1 MPLPREAISVYS
13 RSFVWPVTSSSRYS
27 FAFLIFAA
35 IFETM
40 QSAKIFS
47 GTGSQQLTEQICK
60 RFGTQPGRVN
70 IQRFSDGEIS
80 PIFLESVRGDY
91 VFLVQSTFAP
101 AENFMELLLMIDAAR
116 RASAY
121 KIIAVI
127 PYYGYARQDRKD
139 RPRVAIGSKLVAN
152 MLVAAGAD
160 RVITMDLHAPQIQG
174 YFDIPVDH
182 LDSHAVF
189 IPHIENL
196 RLENLTFAAPD
207 VGATNRIREIAS
219 YFNAEMVI
227 CDKHRK
233 RANEIASMVVIGDV
247 AGKDIVIIDDICD
260 TGGTLAKSAALLKEK
275 GARSVRALITHPVL
289 SGKAYEN
296 IENSVL
302 EELIVCDTIPV
313 KKASSKIKVISVAE
327 LFAVAIR
334 NAFENKSI
342 TSLFI
347 HSQRRD
353 K

>member
-1 MPLPREAISVYS
+1 MHN
-13 RSFVWPVTSSSRYS
+13 T
-27 FAFLIFAA
+27 
-35 IFETM
+35 
-40 QSAKIFS
+40 AKIFS
-47 GTGSQQLTEQICK
+47 GTSSEYLAEQIAN
-60 RFGTQPGRVN
+60 RFGGPLGKIN
-70 IQRFSDGEIS
+70 IQKFSDGEIQ
-80 PIFLESVRGDY
+80 PVFQESIRGDV

-101 AENFMELLLMIDAAR
+101 SDNLLELLLMIDAAR

-121 KIIAVI
+121 KVIAVI

-139 RPRVAIGSKLVAN
+139 KPRVAIGSKLVAN

-182 LDSHAVF
+182 LDSSAIF
-189 IPHIENL
+189 IPYIEQL
-196 RLENLTFAAPD
+196 KLENLTFAAPD
-207 VGATNRIREIAS
+207 VGSANRIREMAS

-233 RANEIASMVVIGDV
+233 RANEIASMVVIGEVTDR
-247 AGKDIVIIDDICD
+247 DIVLIDDICD
-260 TGGTLAKSAALLKEK
+260 TGGTLAKAAGLLKEK
-275 GARSVRALITHPVL
+275 GARSVRALCTHPVL

-302 EELIVCDTIPV
+302 EELVVCDTIPL
-313 KKASSKIKVISVAE
+313 KQLIPKIKVLTVAD
-327 LFAVAIR
+327 LFAVALR
-334 NAFENKSI
+334 NAFENRSI

>member
-1 MPLPREAISVYS
+1 MS
-13 RSFVWPVTSSSRYS
+13 
-27 FAFLIFAA
+27 
-35 IFETM
+35 
-40 QSAKIFS
+40 SAKIFS
-47 GTGSQQLTEQICK
+47 GTGSQDLAEQICK
-60 RFGTQPGRVN
+60 SYGSRLGKVN
-70 IQRFSDGEIS
+70 IQRFSDGEIL
-80 PIFLESVRGDY
+80 PTFMESIRGDF
-91 VFLVQSTFAP
+91 VFLVQSTHSP
-101 AENFMELLLMIDAAR
+101 AENLMELLLMIDAAK

-139 RPRVAIGSKLVAN
+139 RPRVAIGSKLIAN
-152 MLVAAGAD
+152 MIQAAGAD
-160 RVITMDLHAPQIQG
+160 RLITMDLHAPQIQG

-189 IPHIENL
+189 IPYIENL

-207 VGATNRIREIAS
+207 VGSANRIREIAS
-219 YFNAEMVI
+219 YFEAEMVI

-247 AGKDIVIIDDICD
+247 ADRDVVIIDDICD
-260 TGGTLAKSAALLKEK
+260 TGGTLAKSAALLMEK

-296 IENSVL
+296 IEKSVL
-302 EELIVCDTIPV
+302 DELVVCDTIPLRQTTP
-313 KKASSKIKVISVAE
+313 KIKIISVAE

-342 TSLFI
+342 TSLFV
-347 HSQRRD
+347 HSQRKER
-353 K
+353 